1 MTIVSNDTDIV
12 AHAEAAAAHLP
23 QALRNNWI
31 SYLQHANAV
40 GIAARN
46 LRDRNEQLTAWAARV
61 AALETAELKE
71 ARERM
76 SALQA
81 ALDTENGEFE
91 VMRGTAINYR
101 EVVELWCENHD
112 TQMPD
117 EPMNVNLLLSGAWQQ
132 LDRL

>member
-1 MTIVSNDTDIV
+1 MTIVSTDADILT
-12 AHAEAAAAHLP
+12 HAEQAAAHLP
-23 QALRNNWI
+23 QALINNWI

-46 LRDRNEQLTAWAARV
+46 LRDRNEQMAAWAARV

-71 ARERM
+71 ARQQL
-76 SALQA
+76 AGLQA
-81 ALDTENGEFE
+81 AFDKENAEYE
-91 VMRGTAINYR
+91 QMRGTAINYR
-101 EVVELWCENHD
+101 EVVELWCESHD

-132 LDRL
+132 LDQL